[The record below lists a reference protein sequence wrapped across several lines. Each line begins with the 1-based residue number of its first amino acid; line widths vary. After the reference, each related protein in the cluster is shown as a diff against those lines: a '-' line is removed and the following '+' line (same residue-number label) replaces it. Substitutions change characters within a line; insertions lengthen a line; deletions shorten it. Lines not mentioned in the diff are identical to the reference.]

1 MMKTK
6 LGTSIAAL
14 VAALFAVSAN
24 AQITPRPLTWSAT
37 NGWNAFTTLVSA
49 TNQTDFHA
57 TGLNLNNSVTD
68 FLPGGFTGPATAP
81 FSFHATGGAVNVV
94 FLGET
99 AGWADDFGY
108 VVKPTTLTDPAS
120 YVPLVTH
127 YVSSPYGTAPGP
139 GLLVDNTFTTVTYGA
154 GQTLDFFLNG
164 VGAPSSSGGTWF
176 AFGSPNQFAG
186 GDTSVHTMYMNTTIN
201 GVATLIVGFEDQNN
215 MNSSSLD
222 HDYSDFIVAFQDATP
237 TGFPNT
243 PVPEPSTYGLVAALG
258 LIGIVALRLKG
269 SKRKIA

>member
-1 MMKTK
+1 MKTT
-6 LGTSIAAL
+6 LGTSIVAL
-14 VAALFAVSAN
+14 IAALFAISAN
-24 AQITPRPLTWSAT
+24 AQITPRPATWSTT
-37 NGWNAFTTLVSA
+37 NGMNAFTTLVSA
-49 TNQTDFHA
+49 ASQTDFHA
-57 TGLNLNNSVTD
+57 TGLNLNNSTTD
-68 FLPGGFTGPATAP
+68 FLPGGFTGPASAP
-81 FSFHATGGAVNVV
+81 FSFHATGGAVNVI

-108 VVKPTTLTDPAS
+108 VVKSSDLTDPAS
-120 YVPLVTH
+120 YVPLVTS
-127 YVSSPYGTAPGP
+127 YVSSTYGTALGA

-154 GQTLDFFLNG
+154 GQTLDFFLNAAG
-164 VGAPSSSGGTWF
+164 DSSIAGGTWF
-176 AFGSPNQFAG
+176 AFGSANQFAS

-215 MNSSSLD
+215 LHSSGD

-258 LIGIVALRLKG
+258 LMAIVAFRRKG
-269 SKRKIA
+269 SNRKIA

>member
-24 AQITPRPLTWSAT
+24 AQITPRPPSWSAT
-37 NGWNAFTTLVSA
+37 NGMNAFTSLVSA
-49 TNQTDFHA
+49 ASQTDFHA
-57 TGLNLNNSVTD
+57 TGLNLNNSATD
-68 FLPGGFTGPATAP
+68 LLPAGFTGPAAAP
-81 FSFHATGGAVNVV
+81 FSFHANGGAVNVV

-108 VVKPTTLTDPAS
+108 VVKPTDLTDPAS

-164 VGAPSSSGGTWF
+164 VGDGSNPGGTWF
-176 AFGSPNQFAG
+176 AFGSPNQFAD

-215 MNSSSLD
+215 LHSSLD
-222 HDYSDFIVAFQDATP
+222 HDYSDFIVAFQDASP
-237 TGFPNT
+237 SPFPN

-258 LIGIVALRLKG
+258 LMAIVALRRFKG
-269 SKRKIA
+269 SNRKIA